1 LEAGNMLLQLKN
13 VTIHYETAEA
23 VKDVTLNLGEG
34 AVVGI
39 IGANGAGKSTILRA
53 VSGLVPLS
61 RGEIY
66 FKGKRIDGM
75 AIHAIVKL
83 GLVHV
88 PEGRGLF
95 PHMSVLANLR
105 LGAYLRKDN
114 VAVEKDME
122 DVFALFPRLKE
133 RRNQRAGTMS
143 GGEQEMLAI
152 GRGLMAHPKLL
163 LLDEPSLGLSPIIIE
178 ELANTIKNINKNG
191 ISVLLVEQNA
201 TLVTAVTD
209 RGYVLEVGRIV
220 LEGNITELM
229 ENKLVQR
236 AFIGG

>member
-1 LEAGNMLLQLKN
+1 LEAGSILLQLKS

-23 VKDVTLNLGEG
+23 VKGVTLDVDEG

-53 VSGLVPLS
+53 VSGLAPLS

-75 AIHAIVKL
+75 AIHKIVKL

-95 PHMSVLANLR
+95 PHMTVLANLR
-105 LGAYLRKDN
+105 LGAYLRKDK
-114 VAVEKDME
+114 VAVERDLE

-133 RRNQRAGTMS
+133 RYSQKAGTLS

-152 GRGLMAHPKLL
+152 GRGLMTGPKLL

-178 ELANTIKNINKNG
+178 ELAGIIKDINKKG

-201 TLVTAVTD
+201 SLVTEVTD
-209 RGYVLEVGRIV
+209 RGYVLEVGKIV